1 MENFPNLGRK
11 IQSYPFCLKI
21 GTHGILV
28 GLIVNLGLD
37 FQNSDPKIY
46 FWANLCRK
54 SQNYLFYLK
63 IGANRLERVDS
74 ETIDF

>member
-1 MENFPNLGRK
+1 MGNFPNLGRK

-54 SQNYLFYLK
+54 S
-63 IGANRLERVDS
+63 
-74 ETIDF
+74 

>member
-1 MENFPNLGRK
+1 MGNFPNLGRK
-11 IQSYPFCLKI
+11 TQSYPLCLKI

-63 IGANRLERVDS
+63 IGTHRLERVDS